1 MSVHRNPNAKPYT
14 KPQTGSARR
23 GNANANIQ
31 ARNRLT
37 NTLKTV
43 STAVSSTI
51 KQTVNDVKKAS
62 TPKIASKSVAKIDY
76 TKLPQNIHKGYN
88 SSFKPVNTRKQQFDL
103 AKRME
108 EQREWRKKHTLEG
121 QIDAEIQK
129 VTTTGKNTKLYK
141 KYSKAVN
148 AYWDKYVYNVDPEAF
163 RKWYNANVVKVK
175 RYNLETGKQ
184 ETVET
189 FKKNAPPPPSA
200 TDKNGNTIDLT
211 KAWRYCQAYDY
222 AINDYVTKEFESIK
236 KGTKTR

>member
-23 GNANANIQ
+23 GNANANTQ

-43 STAVSSTI
+43 SAAVSNTI

-62 TPKIASKSVAKIDY
+62 TPKIASDSVAKIDY

-108 EQREWRKKHTLEG
+108 EQREQRRKHTLEY

-129 VTTTGKNTKLYK
+129 VTTTGKNTKLYN
-141 KYSKAVN
+141 KYSKMVN

-163 RKWYNANVVKVK
+163 RKWYNANVVK
-175 RYNLETGKQ
+175 
-184 ETVET
+184 
-189 FKKNAPPPPSA
+189 
-200 TDKNGNTIDLT
+200 DK
-211 KAWRYCQAYDY
+211 
-222 AINDYVTKEFESIK
+222 
-236 KGTKTR
+236 